1 MRNLNLDSIRNFSII
16 AHIDHGK
23 SSLADRIL
31 LTTGAIT
38 QREFRDQILDTMD
51 LERERGITI
60 KASAVTVDYTYKGRQ
75 YMLNLIDTPG
85 HVDFHYE
92 VSRALAA
99 CEGALLVVD
108 AAQGVEAQTV
118 ANAYLA
124 RRGKLAIVPVINKI
138 DLTAARPEDAA
149 MQVEHLL
156 GTAAEDCIF
165 ASAKS
170 GIGVDDML
178 AAVIERL
185 PAPTGDAEAPTQA
198 LIFDSTYDEYR
209 GVIVYI
215 RVFNGRL
222 ATGDKIRMMGTGE
235 TYQIIEV
242 GKFRPGVVAVGSLSA
257 GEVGYLVANI
267 RTVSS
272 VHVGDTVTLA
282 ASPATAALPGY
293 RAPQHMVFSDF
304 YPGPETQFPQLRDA
318 LEKLQLNDAALQF
331 APTASE
337 ALGFGFR
344 CGFLGM
350 LHMEIVQERLEREHG
365 VDVVQTAPTVPY
377 EVLLATGEVKEM
389 DSAGELPDPSQIQ
402 EVREPIARVNLIVPA
417 DSIGAVMGL
426 AEDRRGNFIKTEYL
440 SADRAILSYDFPL
453 AEIIYGFYDK
463 LKSGTHGYGTMDYE
477 VTGYRADDLVRL
489 DILVNGQQ
497 VEALSII
504 VHRVKAEV
512 RGRAVIQR
520 LRKEIKR
527 HMFEIPLQAAIG
539 SRVIARETIKAL
551 RKDVIAGMSGGDVTR
566 KQKLLKK
573 QKKGKKRMKMVSN
586 VEIPQE
592 AFMAVLETE
601 E

>member
-1 MRNLNLDSIRNFSII
+1 MTNDISLIRNFSII

-23 SSLADRIL
+23 SSLADRML
-31 LTTGAIT
+31 LATGAIT

-60 KASAVTVDYTYKGRQ
+60 KASAVTIEYEHRGRR

-99 CEGALLVVD
+99 CEGAILVVD
-108 AAQGVEAQTV
+108 ASQGVEAQTV

-124 RRGKLAIVPVINKI
+124 QRGKLALVPVINKI
-138 DLTAARPEDAA
+138 DLAAARPEDAA

-156 GTAAEDCIF
+156 GTRAEDCLF
-165 ASAKS
+165 ASAKTGE
-170 GIGVDDML
+170 GIAGML
-178 AAVIERL
+178 AAVVERL
-185 PAPTGDAEAPTQA
+185 PPPSGDPEAPTKA
-198 LIFDSTYDEYR
+198 LVFDSTYDEYR
-209 GVIVYI
+209 GVVVYV
-215 RVFNGRL
+215 RVFDGRL
-222 ATGDKIRMMGTGE
+222 AVGDKIRMMGAGDVH
-235 TYQIIEV
+235 QIIEV
-242 GKFRPGVVAVGSLSA
+242 GKFRPAAVPVESLSA
-257 GEVGYLVANI
+257 GEVGYIVANI
-267 RTVSS
+267 RVVSA

-282 ASPATAALPGY
+282 TRPATVALPGY

-331 APTASE
+331 QPASSE

-365 VDVVQTAPTVPY
+365 VGVVQTAPTVPY
-377 EVLLATGEVKEM
+377 EVLLATGEVVEM
-389 DSAGELPDPSQIQ
+389 DSAGELPDPSRIR
-402 EVREPIARVNLIVPA
+402 EIREPLARVNLIIPA
-417 DSIGAVMGL
+417 DSIGAAMGL
-426 AEDRRGNFIKTEYL
+426 AEDRRGQFVKTEYL
-440 SADRAILSYDFPL
+440 SADRAILTYEFPL

-463 LKSGTHGYGTMDYE
+463 LKSTTHGYGTMDYE
-477 VTGYRADDLVRL
+477 VTGFRADDLVKV
-489 DILVNGQQ
+489 DILVHGEQ
-497 VEALSII
+497 VEALSFIA
-504 VHRVKAEV
+504 HRAKAEL

-527 HMFEIPLQAAIG
+527 HQFDVPLQAAIG
-539 SRVIARETIKAL
+539 NRIIARETIKAY
-551 RKDVIAGMSGGDVTR
+551 RKDIIEGMSGGDVTR

-573 QKKGKKRMKMVSN
+573 QKKGKKRMKMVGN
-586 VEIPQE
+586 VEIPQK
-592 AFMAVLETE
+592 AFMAVLETGE
-601 E
+601 

>member
-1 MRNLNLDSIRNFSII
+1 MTNDISLIRNFSII

-23 SSLADRIL
+23 SSLADRML
-31 LTTGAIT
+31 LATGAIT

-60 KASAVTVDYTYKGRQ
+60 KASAVTLSHEYQGRR

-108 AAQGVEAQTV
+108 ASQGVEAQTV
-118 ANAYLA
+118 ANAHLA
-124 RRGKLAIVPVINKI
+124 QRGKLALVPVINKI
-138 DLTAARPEDAA
+138 DLASARPEDAA

-156 GTAAEDCIF
+156 GTRAEDCLF
-165 ASAKS
+165 ASAKTGE
-170 GIGVDDML
+170 GIAELL
-178 AAVIERL
+178 AAVVERL
-185 PAPTGDAEAPTQA
+185 PPPSGDPEAPTKA
-198 LIFDSTYDEYR
+198 LVFDSTYDEYR
-209 GVIVYI
+209 GVVVYV
-215 RVFNGRL
+215 RVFDGRL
-222 ATGDKIRMMGTGE
+222 AVGDKIRMMGAGDVH
-235 TYQIIEV
+235 QIIEV
-242 GKFRPGVVAVGSLSA
+242 GKFRPAAVPVESLSA
-257 GEVGYLVANI
+257 GEVGYIVANI
-267 RTVSS
+267 RVVSA

-282 ASPATAALPGY
+282 TRPATVALPGY

-331 APTASE
+331 QPASSE

-365 VDVVQTAPTVPY
+365 VGVVQTAPTVPY
-377 EVLLATGEVKEM
+377 EVLLATGEVVEM
-389 DSAGELPDPSQIQ
+389 DSAGELPDPSHIR
-402 EVREPIARVNLIVPA
+402 EIREPLARVNLIIPA

-426 AEDRRGNFIKTEYL
+426 AEDRRGQFVKTEYL
-440 SADRAILSYDFPL
+440 SADRAILSYEFPL

-463 LKSGTHGYGTMDYE
+463 LKSTTHGYGTMDYE
-477 VTGYRADDLVRL
+477 VTGFRADDLVKV
-489 DILVNGQQ
+489 DILVHGEK
-497 VEALSII
+497 VEALSFIA
-504 VHRVKAEV
+504 HRAKAEL

-527 HMFEIPLQAAIG
+527 HQFDVPLQAAIG
-539 SRVIARETIKAL
+539 SRIIARETIKAY
-551 RKDVIAGMSGGDVTR
+551 RKDIIEGMSGGDVTR

-573 QKKGKKRMKMVSN
+573 QKKGKKRMKMVGN
-586 VEIPQE
+586 VEIPQK
-592 AFMAVLETE
+592 AFMAVLETGE
-601 E
+601 

>member
-1 MRNLNLDSIRNFSII
+1 MTNDISLIRNFSII

-23 SSLADRIL
+23 SSLADRML
-31 LTTGAIT
+31 LATGAIT

-60 KASAVTVDYTYKGRQ
+60 KASAVTLSHEHRGRR

-108 AAQGVEAQTV
+108 ASQGVEAQTV
-118 ANAYLA
+118 ANAHLA
-124 RRGKLAIVPVINKI
+124 QRGKLALVPVINKI
-138 DLTAARPEDAA
+138 DLAAARPEDAA

-156 GTAAEDCIF
+156 GTRAEDCLF
-165 ASAKS
+165 ASAKTGE
-170 GIGVDDML
+170 GIAELL
-178 AAVIERL
+178 AAVVERL
-185 PAPTGDAEAPTQA
+185 PPPSGDPEAPTKA
-198 LIFDSTYDEYR
+198 LVFDSTYDEYR
-209 GVIVYI
+209 GVVVYV
-215 RVFNGRL
+215 RVFDGRL
-222 ATGDKIRMMGTGE
+222 AVGDKIRMMGAGDVH
-235 TYQIIEV
+235 QIIEV
-242 GKFRPGVVAVGSLSA
+242 GKFRPAAVPVESLSA
-257 GEVGYLVANI
+257 GEVGYIVANI
-267 RTVSS
+267 RVVSA

-282 ASPATAALPGY
+282 TRPATVALPGY

-331 APTASE
+331 TPSSSE

-365 VDVVQTAPTVPY
+365 VGVVQTAPTVPY
-377 EVLLATGEVKEM
+377 EVLLATGEVVEM
-389 DSAGELPDPSQIQ
+389 DSAGDLPDPSRIR
-402 EVREPIARVNLIVPA
+402 EIREPLARVNLIIPA
-417 DSIGAVMGL
+417 DSIGAAMGL
-426 AEDRRGNFIKTEYL
+426 AEDRRGQFVKTEYL
-440 SADRAILSYDFPL
+440 SADRAILSYEFPL

-463 LKSGTHGYGTMDYE
+463 LKSTTHGYGTMDYE
-477 VTGYRADDLVRL
+477 VTGFRADDLVKV
-489 DILVNGQQ
+489 DILVHGEK
-497 VEALSII
+497 VEALSFIA
-504 VHRVKAEV
+504 HRAKAER

-527 HMFEIPLQAAIG
+527 HQFDVPLQAAIG
-539 SRVIARETIKAL
+539 SRIIARETIKAY
-551 RKDVIAGMSGGDVTR
+551 RKDIIEGMSGGDVTR

-573 QKKGKKRMKMVSN
+573 QKKGKKRMKMVGN
-586 VEIPQE
+586 VEIPQK
-592 AFMAVLETE
+592 AFMAVLETGE
-601 E
+601 

>member
-1 MRNLNLDSIRNFSII
+1 MTNDISLIRNFSII

-23 SSLADRIL
+23 SSLADRML
-31 LTTGAIT
+31 LATGAIT

-60 KASAVTVDYTYKGRQ
+60 KASAVTIEYEHRGRR

-108 AAQGVEAQTV
+108 ASQGVEAQTV
-118 ANAYLA
+118 ANAHLA
-124 RRGKLAIVPVINKI
+124 QRGKLALVPVINKI
-138 DLTAARPEDAA
+138 DLAAARPEDAA

-156 GTAAEDCIF
+156 GTRAEDCLF
-165 ASAKS
+165 ASAKTGE
-170 GIGVDDML
+170 GIAELL
-178 AAVIERL
+178 AAVVERL
-185 PAPTGDAEAPTQA
+185 PPPSGDPEAPTKA
-198 LIFDSTYDEYR
+198 LVFDSAYDEYR
-209 GVIVYI
+209 GVVVYV
-215 RVFNGRL
+215 RVFDGRL
-222 ATGDKIRMMGTGE
+222 AVGDRIRMMGAGDVH
-235 TYQIIEV
+235 QIIEV
-242 GKFRPGVVAVGSLSA
+242 GKFRPAAVPVESLSA
-257 GEVGYLVANI
+257 GEVGYIVANI
-267 RTVSS
+267 RVVSA

-282 ASPATAALPGY
+282 TRPATVALPGY

-331 APTASE
+331 TPSSSE

-365 VDVVQTAPTVPY
+365 VGVVQTAPTVPY
-377 EVLLATGEVKEM
+377 EVLLATGEVVEM
-389 DSAGELPDPSQIQ
+389 DSAGELPDPSHIR
-402 EVREPIARVNLIVPA
+402 EIREPLARVNLIIPA

-426 AEDRRGNFIKTEYL
+426 AEDRRGQFVKTEYL
-440 SADRAILSYDFPL
+440 SADRAILSYEFPL

-463 LKSGTHGYGTMDYE
+463 LKSTTHGYGTMDYE
-477 VTGYRADDLVRL
+477 VTGFRADDLVKV
-489 DILVNGQQ
+489 DILVHGEK
-497 VEALSII
+497 VEALSFIA
-504 VHRVKAEV
+504 HRAKAEL

-527 HMFEIPLQAAIG
+527 HQFDVPLQAAIG
-539 SRVIARETIKAL
+539 SRIIARETIKAY
-551 RKDVIAGMSGGDVTR
+551 RKDIIEGMSGGDVSR

-573 QKKGKKRMKMVSN
+573 QKKGKKRMKMVGN
-586 VEIPQE
+586 VEIPQK
-592 AFMAVLETE
+592 AFMAVLETGE
-601 E
+601 

>member
-1 MRNLNLDSIRNFSII
+1 MTNDISLIRNFSII

-23 SSLADRIL
+23 SSLADRML
-31 LTTGAIT
+31 LATGAIT

-60 KASAVTVDYTYKGRQ
+60 KASAVTIAYEHRGRR

-108 AAQGVEAQTV
+108 ASQGVEAQTV

-124 RRGKLAIVPVINKI
+124 QRGKIALVPVINKI
-138 DLTAARPEDAA
+138 DLASARPEDAA

-156 GTAAEDCIF
+156 GTRAEDCLF
-165 ASAKS
+165 ASAKT
-170 GIGVDDML
+170 GEGVAGML
-178 AAVIERL
+178 AAVVERL
-185 PAPTGDAEAPTQA
+185 PPPSGDPEAPTKA
-198 LIFDSTYDEYR
+198 LVFDSTYDEYR
-209 GVIVYI
+209 GVVVYV
-215 RVFNGRL
+215 RVFDGRL
-222 ATGDKIRMMGTGE
+222 AVGDKIRMMGAGDIH
-235 TYQIIEV
+235 QIIEV
-242 GKFRPGVVAVGSLSA
+242 GKFRPAAVPVESLSA
-257 GEVGYLVANI
+257 GEVGYIVANI
-267 RTVSS
+267 RVVSA

-282 ASPATAALPGY
+282 ARPATVALPGY

-331 APTASE
+331 TPSSSE

-365 VDVVQTAPTVPY
+365 VGVVQTAPTVPY
-377 EVLLATGEVKEM
+377 EVLLATGEVVEM
-389 DSAGELPDPSQIQ
+389 DSAGELPDPSRIR
-402 EVREPIARVNLIVPA
+402 EIREPLARVNLIIPA
-417 DSIGAVMGL
+417 DSIGAAMGL
-426 AEDRRGNFIKTEYL
+426 AEDRRGQFVKTEYL
-440 SADRAILSYDFPL
+440 SADRAILSYEFPL

-463 LKSGTHGYGTMDYE
+463 LKSATHGYGTMDYE
-477 VTGYRADDLVRL
+477 VTGFRAEDLVKV
-489 DILVNGQQ
+489 DILVHGEK
-497 VEALSII
+497 VEALSFIA
-504 VHRVKAEV
+504 HRVKAER

-527 HMFEIPLQAAIG
+527 HQFDVPLQAAIG
-539 SRVIARETIKAL
+539 NRIIARETIKAY
-551 RKDVIAGMSGGDVTR
+551 RKDIIEGMSGGDVTR

-573 QKKGKKRMKMVSN
+573 QKKGKKRMKMVGN
-586 VEIPQE
+586 VEIPQK
-592 AFMAVLETE
+592 AFMAVLETGE
-601 E
+601 

>member
-1 MRNLNLDSIRNFSII
+1 MTNDISLIRNFSII

-23 SSLADRIL
+23 SSLADRML
-31 LTTGAIT
+31 LATGAIT

-60 KASAVTVDYTYKGRQ
+60 KASAVTLSHEHRGRR

-108 AAQGVEAQTV
+108 ASQGVEAQTV
-118 ANAYLA
+118 ANAHLA
-124 RRGKLAIVPVINKI
+124 QRGKLALVPVINKI
-138 DLTAARPEDAA
+138 DLAAARPEDAA

-156 GTAAEDCIF
+156 GTRAEDCLF
-165 ASAKS
+165 ASAKTGE
-170 GIGVDDML
+170 GIAELL
-178 AAVIERL
+178 AAVVERL
-185 PAPTGDAEAPTQA
+185 PPPSGDPEAPTKA
-198 LIFDSTYDEYR
+198 LVFDSTYDEYR
-209 GVIVYI
+209 GVVVYV
-215 RVFNGRL
+215 RVFDGRL
-222 ATGDKIRMMGTGE
+222 AVGDRIRMMGAGDVH
-235 TYQIIEV
+235 QIIEV
-242 GKFRPGVVAVGSLSA
+242 GKFRPAAVPVESLSA
-257 GEVGYLVANI
+257 GEVGYIVANI
-267 RTVSS
+267 RVVSA

-282 ASPATAALPGY
+282 TRPATVALPGY

-331 APTASE
+331 TPSSSE

-365 VDVVQTAPTVPY
+365 VGVVQTAPTVPY
-377 EVLLATGEVKEM
+377 EVLLATGEVVEM
-389 DSAGELPDPSQIQ
+389 DSAGDLPDPSRIR
-402 EVREPIARVNLIVPA
+402 EIREPLARVNLIIPA
-417 DSIGAVMGL
+417 DSIGAAMGL
-426 AEDRRGNFIKTEYL
+426 AEDRRGQFVKTEYL
-440 SADRAILSYDFPL
+440 SADRAILSYEFPL

-463 LKSGTHGYGTMDYE
+463 LKSTTHGYGTMDYE
-477 VTGYRADDLVRL
+477 VTGFRADDLVKV
-489 DILVNGQQ
+489 DILVHGEK
-497 VEALSII
+497 VEALSFIA
-504 VHRVKAEV
+504 HRAKAER

-527 HMFEIPLQAAIG
+527 HQFDVPLQAAIG
-539 SRVIARETIKAL
+539 SRIIARETIKAY
-551 RKDVIAGMSGGDVTR
+551 RKDIIEGMSGGDVTR

-573 QKKGKKRMKMVSN
+573 QKKGKKRMKMVGN
-586 VEIPQE
+586 VEIPQK
-592 AFMAVLETE
+592 AFMAVLETGE
-601 E
+601 